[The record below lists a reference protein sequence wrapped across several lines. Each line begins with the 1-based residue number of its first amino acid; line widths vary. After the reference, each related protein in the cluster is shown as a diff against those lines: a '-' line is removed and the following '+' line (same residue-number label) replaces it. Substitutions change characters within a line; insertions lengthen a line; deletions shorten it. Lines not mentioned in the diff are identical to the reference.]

1 MMIMSAAVITPR
13 PRSAGGRLVLD
24 YRRILIVQLK
34 LNCEHSPMLARH
46 HNVPV
51 AISRIRRGL
60 RRLMQDHLW
69 SLGP

>member
-13 PRSAGGRLVLD
+13 PRSAGKALVLD
-24 YRRILIVQLK
+24 YWRILIVPLK

-51 AISRIRRGL
+51 AISWIRRSL

-69 SLGP
+69 SLKP